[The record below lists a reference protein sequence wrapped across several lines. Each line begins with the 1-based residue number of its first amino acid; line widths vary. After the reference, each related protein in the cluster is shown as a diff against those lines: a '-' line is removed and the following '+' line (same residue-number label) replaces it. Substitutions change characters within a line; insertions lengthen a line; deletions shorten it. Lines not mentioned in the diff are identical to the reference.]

1 MVLADTL
8 LFAELKEPMQ
18 DIAAGENIE
27 DLLLL
32 FCKHRLR
39 RTMAGHAM
47 RIILSYLGL
56 PSKWH
61 PEQCTLAEF
70 TCHTVRDVI
79 AHVDLA
85 AEARVKKPRK
95 SAEDEASDEDSDCD
109 AARRAPRMGLEI
121 ADVGGGDIEVVD
133 ADVGDIPLCAAGR
146 LGGTY
151 V

>member
-1 MVLADTL
+1 VLAARADCRSAAARKFLVLADTL
-8 LFAELKEPMQ
+8 LCAELKEPMQ
-18 DIAAGENIE
+18 DIAAGENIK

-70 TCHTVRDVI
+70 ICHTVRDVI

-109 AARRAPRMGLEI
+109 AARHGPRMGLEI
-121 ADVGGGDIEVVD
+121 ADVGGGD
-133 ADVGDIPLCAAGR
+133 
-146 LGGTY
+146 LGPA
-151 V
+151 